1 MWLRTDLRLRETP
14 GLAGR
19 QLGVVRA
26 KSAVPVVGEV
36 VGTVNG
42 YRWYQIEA
50 SGVRGFIAAI
60 NLSTQPVN

>member
-26 KSAVPVVGEV
+26 KSAVNVVGEV
-36 VGTVNG
+36 VGAVNG
-42 YRWYQIEA
+42 YRWYQVEA

-60 NLSTQPVN
+60 DLSTQPVN